1 MSIRR
6 IKVLMIEDD
15 QDQIQLYGTKFRLE
29 GYDFIFGNDG
39 NDGLKLAKEQNP
51 DIVLL
56 DIMLYEEDGI
66 EVLKK
71 IKQDQKTKNIP
82 VIIFSNL
89 DKKEIVDKAFT
100 LGAVDYIIKSKIVP
114 SEIVEKVAEITK
126 NKI

>member
-1 MSIRR
+1 
-6 IKVLMIEDD
+6 MIEDD